1 MGIEA
6 DLLQLLSCSFGGVP
20 GWVVI
25 LIPFIVGIVI
35 GYLIKQALIVGIVLF
50 IVAIVASYLGFISM
64 ASVVAEVK
72 DLVTKYGPVAS
83 TYVAI
88 FFGII
93 PLSIG
98 LVIGLI
104 IGFVV

>member
-6 DLLQLLSCSFGGVP
+6 DLLQLFSGSFGGVP
-20 GWVVI
+20 GWVVF
-25 LIPFIVGIVI
+25 LIPLIVGIVI
-35 GYLIKQALIVGIVLF
+35 GYLIKQALIIGIVLF
-50 IVAIVASYLGFISM
+50 IVAIIASYLGFISLS
-64 ASVVAEVK
+64 SVLQEVK
-72 DLVTKYGPVAS
+72 DLVTKYGPIAS

-104 IGFVV
+104 IGFIA